1 MCTDT
6 LVVSVF
12 DKVFD
17 RGLPENI
24 LPLDD
29 EVPNDLGKRRPVA
42 TLRHQT
48 VRVVLNVL

>member
-24 LPLDD
+24 LPIDD
-29 EVPNDLGKRRPVA
+29 AVPNDIEKRHPVA
-42 TLRHQT
+42 ALRHK
-48 VRVVLNVL
+48 L